1 MSCSK
6 RFYLSTRKRILTQ
19 ATETNTVMLLITRPC
34 FLNNTHTH
42 TRFKAVFQDY
52 FVSRYQKGTTNL
64 DFTEARDIEWQL
76 HQLGH
81 VQVCTSLQT
90 DNHHSTPTSQAGWR
104 SFRTTNS
111 VTAN

>member
-42 TRFKAVFQDY
+42 THTRFKAVFQDY
-52 FVSRYQKGTTNL
+52 PCEPVPERYNQSG
-64 DFTEARDIEWQL
+64 FY
-76 HQLGH
+76 
-81 VQVCTSLQT
+81 
-90 DNHHSTPTSQAGWR
+90 
-104 SFRTTNS
+104 
-111 VTAN
+111 